1 MQSLS
6 YASVILFHHS
16 TLSVVIFFLHFVK
29 RLNDYLM
36 RVQESNET
44 GLCLMLYTTI
54 NFALLNRST
63 LSFYLEKLK
72 FSNTI
77 DAGEEFAAYKP
88 HQLQLPLQLLNYK
101 YDRRTLLQ
109 LQPLLQNLFLEPSF
123 FLVEAA
129 LSKSVSDNGF

>member
-44 GLCLMLYTTI
+44 GLCLIRLYTTI

-77 DAGEEFAAYKP
+77 DAGEEFTAYKP
-88 HQLQLPLQLLNYK
+88 HQLHLL
-101 YDRRTLLQ
+101 L
-109 LQPLLQNLFLEPSF
+109 
-123 FLVEAA
+123 
-129 LSKSVSDNGF
+129 